1 MNNKENELYRIVDFV
16 VECCATRVDDTGR
29 MSVTRQDV
37 LGRSRAE
44 NVVMTRCILVN
55 QIIGAGYSTTT
66 AAQLLKRTPHAIRH
80 LLEVGNQYERTSRAY
95 RIANAEATLKCKEI
109 SAPLAAPTLNAE
121 A

>member
-1 MNNKENELYRIVDFV
+1 MNNKENELYRIVDYV
-16 VECCATRVDDTGR
+16 VSCCATHVDDSGR
-29 MSVTRQDV
+29 MSVTREDV
-37 LGRSRAE
+37 LGRSRSE

-80 LLEVGNQYERTSRAY
+80 LLDVGNQYEHTSRAY

-109 SAPLAAPTLNAE
+109 SANGSAPTLFSGL
-121 A
+121 